1 MPWKIWRM
9 TLIGFLKARGEERLQ
24 RKRNNLRFWANISNR
39 TSQRQQRRRL
49 FRLRRTNWWSGRKFR
64 MKSIRRVFI
73 GCWAQRLNR
82 GINSKLNWLRR
93 RRRKI
98 TASITQRNHTMYY
111 STNKDSQIIKAFNN
125 WKLFR
130 RKMQWDRKINSQHQ
144 RKEGGD
150 MNLIQNW
157 TPLWKSKSKLHL
169 HLDEF
174 YLTKSCHQFAKNQMI

>member
-1 MPWKIWRM
+1 
-9 TLIGFLKARGEERLQ
+9 
-24 RKRNNLRFWANISNR
+24 
-39 TSQRQQRRRL
+39 
-49 FRLRRTNWWSGRKFR
+49 
-64 MKSIRRVFI
+64 
-73 GCWAQRLNR
+73 
-82 GINSKLNWLRR
+82 
-93 RRRKI
+93 
-98 TASITQRNHTMYY
+98 MYY

-157 TPLWKSKSKLHL
+157 TPLWKSKSQLRL